1 MSESLHLRDEL
12 PDPPR
17 ELPRLSA
24 EAIALLHTA
33 LESEVGT
40 RGPTSSGAVK
50 QALGCIAV
58 EAKRDNRQPE
68 WLLVALKAAAYSVP
82 ALQHVPRGPD
92 RDAVVARLVSLCI
105 DEYYSGSPLGADS
118 PARSGSPTVEK

>member
-1 MSESLHLRDEL
+1 VSESLQLRDEL

-33 LESEVGT
+33 LEREVGT
-40 RGPTSSGAVK
+40 RGTKSSGAVK
-50 QALGCIAV
+50 QALRCIAV

-68 WLLVALKAAAYSVP
+68 WLLVALKTAAHSVP
-82 ALQHVPRGPD
+82 ALQRIPRGPD

-105 DEYYSGSPLGADS
+105 DEYFSGSPLGADS
-118 PARSGSPTVEK
+118 PARREAPSVEK